1 MDIIWELLII
11 LHANVIVCISG
22 ESWASLAPFWA
33 GAINMG
39 RYKRCLTEINA
50 RNLCFF
56 NPETNKQT
64 KKNKMNYI
72 S

>member
-33 GAINMG
+33 GTII
-39 RYKRCLTEINA
+39 KQLKWVTRCKI
-50 RNLCFF
+50 RNL
-56 NPETNKQT
+56 NSTSTVKQF
-64 KKNKMNYI
+64 KAEGCEAG
-72 S
+72 